1 MDINIFDSGIVNSA
15 LLESATEKINKAVKT
30 DQKLAFYRGTLLF
43 GQVILKNIFKKCKN
57 KNVYDTEEKT
67 DFGLDWDSFATE

>member
-1 MDINIFDSGIVNSA
+1 V
-15 LLESATEKINKAVKT
+15 V
-30 DQKLAFYRGTLLF
+30 
-43 GQVILKNIFKKCKN
+43 LKNIFKKCKN